1 MELTFTQKFE
11 QEKYLRMI
19 ESCENIEDLRK
30 ISKMVLE
37 AYFVQKAATEWAM
50 RQSLPT
56 RELDL
61 SHQPVL
67 E

>member
-19 ESCENIEDLRK
+19 ESCEDIEDLRK
-30 ISKMVLE
+30 ISTMVLE

-56 RELDL
+56 RKPLD
-61 SHQPVL
+61 
-67 E
+67 